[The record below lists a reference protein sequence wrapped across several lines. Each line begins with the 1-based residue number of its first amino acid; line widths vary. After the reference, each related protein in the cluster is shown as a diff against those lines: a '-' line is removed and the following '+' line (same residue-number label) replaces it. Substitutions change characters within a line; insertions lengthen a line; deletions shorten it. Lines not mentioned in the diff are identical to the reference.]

1 VCQVYYA
8 PRECFKRDERCRR
21 PIQHRFSFH
30 FESSFRLR
38 SSATLSHCS
47 SRGCGHKPISSTV
60 EEANQVFP
68 RLTVAYQPNIFLP

>member
-8 PRECFKRDERCRR
+8 PRECFQRDERCRR

-47 SRGCGHKPISSTV
+47 ILHNRRAHGLAIPLQLLINAVTG
-60 EEANQVFP
+60 N
-68 RLTVAYQPNIFLP
+68 